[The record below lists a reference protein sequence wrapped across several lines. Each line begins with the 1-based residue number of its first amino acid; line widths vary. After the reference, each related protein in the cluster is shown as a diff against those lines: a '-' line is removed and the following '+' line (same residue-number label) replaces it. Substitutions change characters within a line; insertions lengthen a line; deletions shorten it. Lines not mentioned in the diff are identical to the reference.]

1 MDITV
6 FVTVYNVAE
15 FLPRFFECVAAQSFS
30 DYTLLIYDDGSEDNT
45 LELCKRQAASDERF
59 VTPRVTSAEAADG
72 PAMVAG
78 IQLAPNGDGTVRGE
92 AQGVHL
98 FDVDQMGA
106 QLIRLADGS
115 RSIDDLAAS
124 LDEPAS
130 PVDVAAFFVA
140 LGQAGYLANTV
151 LVNLVEIPA

>member
-1 MDITV
+1 MERRT
-6 FVTVYNVAE
+6 FVQGTFGLMVLVVGGGIGAR
-15 FLPRFFECVAAQSFS
+15 LAAQA
-30 DYTLLIYDDGSEDNT
+30 TL
-45 LELCKRQAASDERF
+45 DERF
-59 VTPRVTSAEAADG
+59 VTPKVTSPEAADG

-78 IQLAPNGDGTVRGE
+78 IKLAPNDDGTVRGE

-106 QLIRLADGS
+106 QLMRLADGS
-115 RSIDDLAAS
+115 RSIDELAAS
-124 LDEPAS
+124 LDEPVS
-130 PVDVAAFFVA
+130 PADVASFFVT

>member
-1 MDITV
+1 MERRT
-6 FVTVYNVAE
+6 FVRGAFGLMVLAVGGGIGTR
-15 FLPRFFECVAAQSFS
+15 LAA
-30 DYTLLIYDDGSEDNT
+30 
-45 LELCKRQAASDERF
+45 QAASDERF